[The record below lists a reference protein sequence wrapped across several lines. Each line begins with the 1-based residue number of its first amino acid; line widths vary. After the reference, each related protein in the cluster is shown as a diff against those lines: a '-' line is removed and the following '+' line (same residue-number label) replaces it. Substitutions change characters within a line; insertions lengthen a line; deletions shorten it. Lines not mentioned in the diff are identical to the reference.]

1 MTTPIAP
8 LADRA
13 QGLPL
18 LGRPLALLLRM
29 LYSGKAQA
37 RLITAETR
45 VRDLEAE
52 IRTLEAEGRAMRA
65 RLDALETTDHALR
78 QDIGTARADAASALD
93 ARIAS
98 LRGEVGHAVAG
109 LRGDWRATLARD
121 SRALERAASAL
132 AAGRPADGLGVAALS
147 APEHYV
153 AFENAFRGRWKVEER
168 MRWYVPHIRALY
180 HHGETRPVLDIGCGR
195 GEFLLALKEAG
206 LPGVGIDLN
215 PAMVDTARAQ
225 GLDVTLADAVAH
237 LRDRE
242 PGSLAAI
249 ASFHVIEHIPFEGV
263 LHLIEAAKRALMPGG
278 LLILETPNPENLAV
292 GGCTFWYDPT
302 HIRPLPPAMMQFYVR
317 TAGFEPV
324 RIARFF
330 LNTEGP
336 DTATIDLPVL
346 PSVDGP
352 LDYGLLATKP
362 RDPA

>member
-1 MTTPIAP
+1 
-8 LADRA
+8 
-13 QGLPL
+13 
-18 LGRPLALLLRM
+18 
-29 LYSGKAQA
+29 
-37 RLITAETR
+37 
-45 VRDLEAE
+45 
-52 IRTLEAEGRAMRA
+52 
-65 RLDALETTDHALR
+65 
-78 QDIGTARADAASALD
+78 
-93 ARIAS
+93 
-98 LRGEVGHAVAG
+98 
-109 LRGDWRATLARD
+109 
-121 SRALERAASAL
+121 
-132 AAGRPADGLGVAALS
+132 
-147 APEHYV
+147 
-153 AFENAFRGRWKVEER
+153 
-168 MRWYVPHIRALY
+168 
-180 HHGETRPVLDIGCGR
+180 VLDIGCGR

>member
-8 LADRA
+8 LADRV
-13 QGLPL
+13 QGIPL
-18 LGRPLALLLRM
+18 LGRPLALVLRM
-29 LYSGKAQA
+29 LHSGKAQA

-45 VRDLEAE
+45 VRELDAEA
-52 IRTLEAEGRAMRA
+52 RAMRA
-65 RLDALETTDHALR
+65 RLDALESMAGALHR
-78 QDIGTARADAASALD
+78 EIGSVRDDVTATLD
-93 ARIAS
+93 DRNRS

-109 LRGDWRATLARD
+109 LRGEWRATLARD
-121 SRALERAASAL
+121 SRALERAAAAL

-147 APEHYV
+147 APGHYV

-168 MRWYVPHIRALY
+168 MRWYVPHLRALY
-180 HHGETRPVLDIGCGR
+180 HHGETRPVLDVGCGR

-302 HIRPLPPAMMQFYVR
+302 HIRPLPPATMQFYVR

-330 LNTEGP
+330 LDTEGP
-336 DTATIDLPVL
+336 DTATIDVPVQ
-346 PSVDGP
+346 PGIDGP

>member
-8 LADRA
+8 LADRV
-13 QGLPL
+13 QGIPL
-18 LGRPLALLLRM
+18 LGRPLALVLRM
-29 LYSGKAQA
+29 LQSGKAQA

-45 VRDLEAE
+45 VRELDAEA
-52 IRTLEAEGRAMRA
+52 RAMRA
-65 RLDALETTDHALR
+65 RLDALESMAGALHR
-78 QDIGTARADAASALD
+78 EIGSVRDDVTATLD
-93 ARIAS
+93 DRNRS

-109 LRGDWRATLARD
+109 LRGEWRATLARD
-121 SRALERAASAL
+121 SRALERAAAAL

-147 APEHYV
+147 APGHYV

-168 MRWYVPHIRALY
+168 MRWYVPHLRALY
-180 HHGETRPVLDIGCGR
+180 HHGETRPVLDVGCGR

-302 HIRPLPPAMMQFYVR
+302 HIRPLPPATMQFYVR

-330 LNTEGP
+330 LDTEGP
-336 DTATIDLPVL
+336 DTATIDVPVQ
-346 PSVDGP
+346 PGIDGP